1 MSHISKLK
9 TEWVDAEILTLALND
24 LGYQVEKGDLT
35 ITSLRGE
42 ETRVELKIRPPLSGE
57 IGFRQNKGKFE
68 IVADWFGVLG
78 VKRSTLVRQ
87 INQRYAYHAARQK
100 LEEQGFYLVE
110 EKDEA
115 GKIHLLLRRMV

>member
-1 MSHISKLK
+1 MSHISKFK
-9 TEWVDAEILTLALND
+9 TEWVDAEILTLALRD
-24 LGYQVEKGDLT
+24 LGYEVEEGDLT

-42 ETRVELKIRPPLSGE
+42 QMNVEIKIRPLLSSE
-57 IGFRQNKGKFE
+57 IGFRKHQGKFE
-68 IVADWFGVLG
+68 IVADWFGVIG
-78 VKRSTLVRQ
+78 VKRQTLIRQ

-115 GKIHLLLRRMV
+115 GKIHLLMRRIS

>member
-9 TEWVDAEILTLALND
+9 TEWVDAEILVRALQD
-24 LGYQVEKGDLT
+24 LGYSVEQGDLS

-42 ETRVELKIRPPLSGE
+42 KTDVEIKVRPPLSAE
-57 IGFRQNKGKFE
+57 IGFRRHKGKFE
-68 IVADWFGVLG
+68 MVADWFGVLG
-78 VKRSTLVRQ
+78 VKRQNLLRQ

-115 GKIHLLLRRMV
+115 GKIHLLLRRMA

>member
-42 ETRVELKIRPPLSGE
+42 ETRVDLKIRPPLSGE

-78 VKRSTLVRQ
+78 FKRSTLVRQ

>member
-9 TEWVDAEILTLALND
+9 TEWVDAEILMLALRD
-24 LGYQVEKGDLT
+24 LGYEVEQGDLT

-42 ETRVELKIRPPLSGE
+42 KMEVEIKIRPPLSSE
-57 IGFRQNKGKFE
+57 IGFRKHHGKFE
-68 IVADWFGVLG
+68 MVADWFGVLG
-78 VKRSTLVRQ
+78 VKRQTLARQ

-115 GKIHLLLRRMV
+115 GKIHLLMRRME

>member
-42 ETRVELKIRPPLSGE
+42 ETRVDLKIRPPLSGE

>member
-9 TEWVDAEILTLALND
+9 TEWVDAEILMLALSD
-24 LGYQVEKGDLT
+24 LGYHVEKGDLT
-35 ITSLRGE
+35 IASLRGE

-78 VKRSTLVRQ
+78 VKRNTLVRQ
-87 INQRYAYHAARQK
+87 INQRYAYHAARRK
-100 LEEQGFYLVE
+100 LEEEGFYLVE

>member
-24 LGYQVEKGDLT
+24 LGYQVERGDLT

-78 VKRSTLVRQ
+78 FKRSTLVRQ

>member
-9 TEWVDAEILTLALND
+9 TEWVDAEILMLALRD

-42 ETRVELKIRPPLSGE
+42 QTRVEIKIRPPLSGE

>member
-9 TEWVDAEILTLALND
+9 TEWVDAEILILALHD
-24 LGYQVEKGDLT
+24 LGYPVERGELK
-35 ITSLRGE
+35 ITSLKGE
-42 ETRVELKIRPPLSGE
+42 QTDVEIKIRPPLSGE
-57 IGFRQNKGKFE
+57 IGFRRRNGKFE
-68 IVADWFGVLG
+68 IIADWFSVLG
-78 VKRSTLVRQ
+78 VKRQNLIRQ

-115 GKIHLLLRRMV
+115 GKIHLLLRRMA

>member
-57 IGFRQNKGKFE
+57 IGFRKNKGKFE

-78 VKRSTLVRQ
+78 VKRNTLVRQ

>member
-9 TEWVDAEILTLALND
+9 TEWVDAEILTLALRD
-24 LGYQVEKGDLT
+24 LGYEVERGDLT

-42 ETRVELKIRPPLSGE
+42 QMKVEIKTRPILSGE
-57 IGFRQNKGKFE
+57 IGFRKHHGKFE
-68 IVADWFGVLG
+68 MVADWFGVIG
-78 VKRSTLVRQ
+78 IKRQTLIRQ

-115 GKIHLLLRRMV
+115 GKIHLLMRRIS